1 MKAKKRYVRLHVGR
15 WPAFFPYKDARVYGF
30 DFLMRAEA
38 DRIYACLAC
47 ASAFGDEKVCV
58 IWNAAR
64 DFFSES
70 MMEARLREILLANK
84 FALRQMYDDLVL
96 SDGGEGCREECPEED
111 HPVMKILSRL
121 IREHAREC
129 LADLDYSWGD
139 RSGLGWADLTDKVRE
154 LLATEG
160 SEVIWELTLAEDL
173 GR

>member
-38 DRIYACLAC
+38 DRIYACLSC
-47 ASAFGDEKVCV
+47 ASPFGDEKVCV
-58 IWNAAR
+58 IWDAAGAI
-64 DFFSES
+64 FSES
-70 MMEARLREILLANK
+70 EMEARLREILRVDK

-96 SDGGEGCREECPEED
+96 SDGGEGCREDCPEED
-111 HPVMKILSRL
+111 HSVMKILSRL
-121 IREHAREC
+121 IREHIREC
-129 LADLDYSWGD
+129 LADSDYPWGD
-139 RSGLGWADLTDKVRE
+139 RSGLGWADLTDMVRE

-173 GR
+173 GL

>member
-1 MKAKKRYVRLHVGR
+1 VKAKKRYVRLHVGR

-64 DFFSES
+64 AFFSEPV
-70 MMEARLREILLANK
+70 MEAQLRAIFRVNK
-84 FALRQMYDDLVL
+84 FALRQMYDDLVV
-96 SDGGEGCREECPEED
+96 SDGGEGGREDCPEED
-111 HPVMKILSRL
+111 HSVMKILSRL
-121 IREHAREC
+121 IREHTREC
-129 LADLDYSWGD
+129 LANSDYHWGD
-139 RSGLGWADLTDKVRE
+139 RFGLGWADLTDMVRK

-160 SEVIWELTLAEDL
+160 SEIIWELTLAEDL
-173 GR
+173 GL